1 MAVVVSGD
9 GVDLG
14 ADVEVLDAEVV
25 TPLGNRDFETGWV
38 DLLVAAVVILVA
50 EVVVDLALD
59 SVMGLVDGL
68 VVTFEQ

>member
-1 MAVVVSGD
+1 MAVVVVGD
-9 GVDLG
+9 CVDLG

-25 TPLGNRDFETGWV
+25 TPPGNRDFEIGWV

-50 EVVVDLALD
+50 EVVVDLALG

-68 VVTFEQ
+68 VVTFE